1 VDRFL
6 SALIIANDFGIEA
19 ANQTDPNETVTLFG
33 QEVKQRTVFDIVLD
47 FNPIKGL
54 QEALDGRN
62 YVTNEKLGP
71 FSRAVSGVT
80 SLLSF
85 VPGEGR
91 AVGQVM
97 KQGIKQAGK
106 YTLEPAVKG
115 GFKQA
120 DRLLNGKLAKIVD
133 EGRERIARFVCG
145 KFVHRAT
152 PPYASVFL
160 MIGKGKD
167 GCVDQVVEG
176 LGGRSRI
183 GPSLDDLSKAA
194 AVPDKGGFTRAGR
207 SLTKHG
213 AGARKGNKLF
223 PPARGNPAE
232 INRLAQD
239 IVDDILTNPETKVI
253 KSYRGRFV
261 ETIEYIAPD
270 GRGIVFDAN
279 GNFRFFREG
288 GL

>member
-1 VDRFL
+1 MHPKTPFDYFRSLTFQRTLFGGGEVDRFL

-85 VPGEGR
+85 VPGEGQ

-120 DRLLNGKLAKIVD
+120 DRWLKGKLVKITKVD
-133 EGRERIARFVCG
+133 SH
-145 KFVHRAT
+145 K
-152 PPYASVFL
+152 
-160 MIGKGKD
+160 
-167 GCVDQVVEG
+167 VVN
-176 LGGRSRI
+176 
-183 GPSLDDLSKAA
+183 DLSDFKSRKMTFGNQTFMI
-194 AVPDKGGFTRAGR
+194 DKKGM
-207 SLTKHG
+207 KHILQRHHPKYWDG
-213 AGARKGNKLF
+213 SVKSKQTFLDKDMTIDEITIIIQEIMKQNRDTLIKKGNK
-223 PPARGNPAE
+223 G
-232 INRLAQD
+232 
-239 IVDDILTNPETKVI
+239 
-253 KSYRGRFV
+253 SYQIEGTVNGVQYVVGLNRGRVGQF
-261 ETIEYIAPD
+261 YKK
-270 GRGIVFDAN
+270 
-279 GNFRFFREG
+279 
-288 GL
+288 